1 MLSRW
6 EAIMWLNFIFL
17 VLACLC
23 VGFILGW
30 VVARPRRWG
39 VFVANAPQPSVPR
52 TDAPQ
57 EGGDQTDADSFARR
71 A

>member
-1 MLSRW
+1 
-6 EAIMWLNFIFL
+6 MWLNFIFL
-17 VLACLC
+17 VIACLC

-39 VFVANAPQPSVPR
+39 VFVATAPRTTVPQP
-52 TDAPQ
+52 DD
-57 EGGDQTDADSFARR
+57 DQTDADSFARR